1 MFKNVTINEFLDDL
15 ASNSPAPGGGSVAGL
30 GSALA
35 AALGSMVCNLTIPKK
50 AFEKLS
56 EEEKIKVHS
65 SLEFC
70 RKSIDRYIEL
80 MEEDTKSFMG
90 VIEAYKLPK
99 DTEEEVQARNKAVVE
114 GYKVALET
122 PKKLCDES
130 LRLYP
135 VLDSLSDLGNKN
147 AISDVG
153 VAALMVYA
161 SIESAL
167 LNVIINLNSI
177 DDIDYKEEVNKY
189 ISDVK
194 EKNDVMKNK
203 ILNKV
208 SNKIS

>member
-1 MFKNVTINEFLDDL
+1 
-15 ASNSPAPGGGSVAGL
+15 
-30 GSALA
+30 
-35 AALGSMVCNLTIPKK
+35 
-50 AFEKLS
+50 
-56 EEEKIKVHS
+56 
-65 SLEFC
+65 
-70 RKSIDRYIEL
+70 

>member
-1 MFKNVTINEFLDDL
+1 MFKNVTINDFLQDL

-30 GSALA
+30 SSALA

-56 EEEKIKVHS
+56 EEEKSTVHS
-65 SLEFC
+65 SLEAC
-70 RKSIDRYIEL
+70 KESIDKYIEL
-80 MEEDTKSFMG
+80 MEEDTRSFMG

-99 DTEEEVQARNKAVVE
+99 DTEEEVEARNKAVME

-130 LRLYP
+130 LKLYP
-135 VLDSLSDLGNKN
+135 VLDSLADLGNKN

-153 VAALMVYA
+153 VAALMLYA

-177 DDIDYKEEVNKY
+177 DEIGYKDEINKY
-189 ISDVK
+189 ISAAK
-194 EKNDVMKNK
+194 EKNEAMKNK
-203 ILNKV
+203 IINKV
-208 SNKIS
+208 NSKIS

>member
-1 MFKNVTINEFLDDL
+1 MFKNITINEFLEDL

-56 EEEKIKVHS
+56 EEEKMKVHS
-65 SLEFC
+65 SLEIC
-70 RKSIDRYIEL
+70 KESIDRYIEL
-80 MEEDTKSFMG
+80 MEEDTRSFMG

-99 DTEEEVQARNKAVVE
+99 GTLQEVEVRNKAVVE
-114 GYKVALET
+114 GYKLALET

-135 VLDSLSDLGNKN
+135 ILDSLADLGNKN
-147 AISDVG
+147 AVSDVG
-153 VAALMVYA
+153 VSALMLYA

-177 DDIDYKEEVNKY
+177 DEIDYKEEVNKY

-194 EKNDVMKNK
+194 EKNEAMKNK
-203 ILNKV
+203 IINKV
-208 SNKIS
+208 NNKIS